1 LQAVRRCY
9 ARRGKI
15 KAKNLK
21 VRAGLAKKAET
32 LTSFKLKFG
41 IVHAGNWPAE
51 KCKKGDVDI
60 NTVARDVL

>member
-1 LQAVRRCY
+1 M
-9 ARRGKI
+9 
-15 KAKNLK
+15 K